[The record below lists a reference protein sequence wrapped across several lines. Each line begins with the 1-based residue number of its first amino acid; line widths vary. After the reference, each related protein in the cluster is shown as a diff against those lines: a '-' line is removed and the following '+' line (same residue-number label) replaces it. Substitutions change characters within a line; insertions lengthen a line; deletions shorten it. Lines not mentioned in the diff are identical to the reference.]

1 MDSIT
6 LVAGMFGTL
15 IVLILLGFHIYIAL
29 AAVTI
34 GALWMFSGSFD
45 LAMSLLST
53 TMVEALRD
61 YVFAVIPLFV
71 LMGEFLARSG
81 AATDLY
87 RLMNRA
93 LVRIPGRLAVATVA
107 GNTVFAAAVGV
118 SIASAATFTRIAY
131 PEMKQQG
138 YNDTIS
144 LGCIAGSAC
153 LGMLIP
159 PSVLLI
165 IYGMLNEMS
174 IGSLF
179 AAGIFPGLALAGFFA
194 IYVFGLALFRGD
206 LFGEHKGEA
215 AKVPQVKISANELWG
230 GLGTIGV
237 IVLVLGGIW
246 FGWFTPTEAAGIGAL
261 LGFLL
266 AVFKGLRMKD
276 IVDAI
281 LHTGRVSAPLLFLL
295 IFGQFYGRLL
305 AFGGVVELLDTTI
318 TGWGL
323 SPGVLLIVMV
333 FVWFIMGMFI
343 DSASIILLSI
353 PIFAPLAAAA
363 GFEPLQFAIIA
374 ILAIEAGILTP
385 PLGLCVYTV
394 KAAVNDDRISLGTI
408 FLGATPYWIMLLLL
422 IILLVYFPSMAT
434 YLPSIM

>member
-15 IVLILLGFHIYIAL
+15 LALILFGFHIYIAL

-34 GALWMFSGSFD
+34 GGVWMFSGSFD

-131 PEMKQQG
+131 PEMKEQG
-138 YNDTIS
+138 YSDKIA
-144 LGCIAGSAC
+144 LGCVAGSAC

-174 IGSLF
+174 IGALF
-179 AAGIFPGLALAGFFA
+179 AAGILPGLALAGFFA
-194 IYVFGLALFRGD
+194 IYVFGLALFRRD
-206 LFGEHKGEA
+206 LFGENTGTASAE
-215 AKVPQVKISANELWG
+215 PQVKITANELWG
-230 GLGTIGV
+230 GLGTIAV
-237 IVLVLGGIW
+237 IILVLGGIW

-266 AVFKGLRMKD
+266 AVFKGLRKKD
-276 IVDAI
+276 ILEAI

-323 SPGVLLIVMV
+323 SPAVLLVVMV

-353 PIFAPLAAAA
+353 PIFAPLAVAA

-422 IILLVYFPSMAT
+422 IILLVYIPGLAT
-434 YLPSIM
+434 YLPGIM

>member
-1 MDSIT
+1 MGSIV
-6 LVAGMFGTL
+6 LVASMFAAL
-15 IVLILLGFHIYIAL
+15 LVLILCGFHIYIAL
-29 AAVTI
+29 AIISIVGVWVMA
-34 GALWMFSGSFD
+34 GSFD
-45 LAMSLLST
+45 LAMSLLAT
-53 TMVEALRD
+53 TTVEALRD

-87 RLMNRA
+87 RLMNAA
-93 LVRIPGRLAVATVA
+93 LRGIPGRLAVATVA

-131 PEMKQQG
+131 PEMRQQG
-138 YNDTIS
+138 YKDS
-144 LGCIAGSAC
+144 VALGCIAGSAC

-174 IGSLF
+174 IGALF
-179 AAGIFPGLALAGFFA
+179 AAGILPGLALAGFFC
-194 IYVFGLALFRGD
+194 IYVLGLAFLKGE
-206 LFGEHKGEA
+206 LFGEGAGADKA
-215 AKVPQVKISANELWG
+215 APPTISASEYWG
-230 GLGTIGV
+230 GLGTIFV

-266 AVFKGLRMKD
+266 AVAKGLRRKE

-281 LHTGRVSAPLLFLL
+281 LRTGRVSAPLLFLL
-295 IFGQFYGRLL
+295 IFGQLYGRLL
-305 AFGGVVELLDTTI
+305 AFGGVVNLLETTI
-318 TGWGL
+318 SGWGL
-323 SPGVLLIVMV
+323 TAAMLLLVMIV
-333 FVWFIMGMFI
+333 VWFIMGMFI

-353 PIFAPLAAAA
+353 PIFAPLADAA

-394 KAAVNDDRISLGTI
+394 KAAVNDPSVKLGTI
-408 FLGATPYWIMLLLL
+408 FKGATPYWIMLLLL
-422 IILLVYFPSMAT
+422 IFLLVAFPGMAT

>member
-1 MDSIT
+1 MSEIT
-6 LVAGMFGTL
+6 LVASMFGALLLL
-15 IVLILLGFHIYIAL
+15 IVAGFHIYIAL

-34 GALWMFSGSFD
+34 VGVWTFAGSFD

-87 RLMNRA
+87 KLMNRA
-93 LVRIPGRLAVATVA
+93 FSALPGRLAVATVA

-131 PEMKQQG
+131 PEMKAQG
-138 YNDTIS
+138 YSDS
-144 LGCIAGSAC
+144 VALGCIAGSAC

-174 IGSLF
+174 IGALF
-179 AAGIFPGLALAGFFA
+179 AAGILPGLTLAGFFC
-194 IYVFGLALFRGD
+194 IYVLGLAILRPASMGEVGRGM
-206 LFGEHKGEA
+206 
-215 AKVPQVKISANELWG
+215 AKRKVAPLTTSNKWG
-230 GLGTIGV
+230 GLSTIGV
-237 IVLVLGGIW
+237 IFLVLGGIW
-246 FGWFTPTEAAGIGAL
+246 FGWFTPTEAAGIGAM
-261 LGFLL
+261 LGFLVAL
-266 AVFKGLRMKD
+266 GKGLRGKD
-276 IVDAI
+276 LLEAI

-295 IFGQFYGRLL
+295 IFGQFYGRLM
-305 AFGGVVELLDTTI
+305 AFGGVVELLDATI
-318 TGWGL
+318 SGWGL
-323 SPGVLLIVMV
+323 SPGMLLLVMV
-333 FVWFIMGMFI
+333 VVWFIMGMFI

-353 PIFAPLAAAA
+353 PIFAPIAVSA

-394 KAAVNDDRISLGTI
+394 KAAVNDNTITLGKI

-422 IILLVYFPSMAT
+422 IFLLVYLPGLAT
-434 YLPSIM
+434 YLPSVM